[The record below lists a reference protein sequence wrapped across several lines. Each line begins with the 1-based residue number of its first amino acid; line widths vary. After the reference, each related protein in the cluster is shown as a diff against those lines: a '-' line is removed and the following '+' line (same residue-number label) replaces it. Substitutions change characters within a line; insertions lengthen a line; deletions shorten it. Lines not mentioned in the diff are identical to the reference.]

1 MSFERLLDAEC
12 LFFGVLYGRLGRRP
26 SVTRQML
33 GSYGRLGPSSCITRH
48 ILGRFR
54 DNEHFFSVCFMVV
67 LSRRPAKPGK
77 FLEDF
82 HDSYECFFAICF
94 IVVLGRRPAKA
105 GKFLEDFHGNSER
118 FLAHGVSGIYRPC
131 ASIYRKILHL

>member
-1 MSFERLLDAEC
+1 MD
-12 LFFGVLYGRLGRRP
+12 VLGRRP

-48 ILGRFR
+48 ILGSFR
-54 DNEHFFSVCFMVV
+54 DNDERFFPVCFMVV

-82 HDSYECFFAICF
+82 HDSYECFFAVCF

-105 GKFLEDFHGNSER
+105 SKFLEDFHGNIER
-118 FLAHGVSGIYRPC
+118 FLAHGVSANYRPC